1 MICVSFK
8 SIGCI
13 NEVNS
18 DFSVSGMD
26 SGVLLQGRPF
36 GGCSILYCNSLSPF
50 ITPLKSF
57 SNRFCG
63 LKFSDSLG
71 VSVCVYIPY

>member
-1 MICVSFK
+1 
-8 SIGCI
+8 
-13 NEVNS
+13 
-18 DFSVSGMD
+18 MD
-26 SGVLLQGRPF
+26 SGVLFQGRPF

-50 ITPLKSF
+50 KSF

-71 VSVCVYIPY
+71 VSYLLVCVYMPCILVRMQHFLNT